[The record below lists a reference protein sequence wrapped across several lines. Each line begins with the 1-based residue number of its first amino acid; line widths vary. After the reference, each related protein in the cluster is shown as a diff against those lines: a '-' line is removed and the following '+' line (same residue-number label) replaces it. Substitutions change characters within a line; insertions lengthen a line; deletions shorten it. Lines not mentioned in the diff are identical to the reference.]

1 MLKQIILSGTLII
14 VSTINISS
22 ALAAEKPAGLTEQTA
37 PAENYTVE
45 TPRVSMAA
53 VSRLP
58 AELTPIDA
66 RRPSRALMKEIIG
79 WLSSNFDLPAIYDYP
94 RIEFASAARLTFI
107 RYKEL
112 AAGNARETS
121 IEHPVAAVERSQDI
135 VALYEDSA
143 KTIFLADDW
152 SGATAAGISVLVH
165 EMVHHLQ
172 NLGRLAY
179 ECPPAREK
187 LAYRAQELWLNR
199 FGLDLENS
207 FGVDRFTILARS
219 ACSL

>member
-1 MLKQIILSGTLII
+1 
-14 VSTINISS
+14 
-22 ALAAEKPAGLTEQTA
+22 
-37 PAENYTVE
+37 
-45 TPRVSMAA
+45 MAA
-53 VSRLP
+53 GNRLP
-58 AELTPIDA
+58 AELTIDA

-112 AAGNARETS
+112 AAENARETS
-121 IEHPVAAVERSQDI
+121 IEHPVAAVEQSQDI

-152 SGATAAGISVLVH
+152 SGASAAGVSVLVH

-172 NLGRLAY
+172 NLGRLVYA
-179 ECPPAREK
+179 CPPAREK
-187 LAYRAQELWLNR
+187 LAYQAQELWLNR

-207 FGVDRFTILARS
+207 FGVDRLTILVRS

>member
-53 VSRLP
+53 VNRLR
-58 AELTPIDA
+58 AELTIDA
-66 RRPSRALMKEIIG
+66 RRPSRTLLKEIIG

-121 IEHPVAAVERSQDI
+121 IEHPLAVVEQSRDI

-172 NLGRLAY
+172 NLGRLVY

-187 LAYRAQELWLNR
+187 LAYQALELWLNR
-199 FGLDLENS
+199 FGLNLVNT
-207 FGVDRFTILARS
+207 FGVDTLTILVRS
-219 ACSL
+219 ACSH

>member
-53 VSRLP
+53 VNRLQ
-58 AELTPIDA
+58 AELTIDA

-112 AAGNARETS
+112 AAGTARETS
-121 IEHPVAAVERSQDI
+121 IEHPLAVVEQSQDI

-172 NLGRLAY
+172 NLGRLVY

-187 LAYRAQELWLNR
+187 LAYQAQELWLNR

-207 FGVDRFTILARS
+207 FGVDKLTILVRS
-219 ACSL
+219 ACSH

>member
-53 VSRLP
+53 VNRLP
-58 AELTPIDA
+58 AELTIDA

-107 RYKEL
+107 RYKEH

-121 IEHPVAAVERSQDI
+121 IEHPLAVAEQSQDI

-172 NLGRLAY
+172 NLGRLVY

-187 LAYRAQELWLNR
+187 LAYQAQELWLNR

-207 FGVDRFTILARS
+207 FGVDKLTILVRS
-219 ACSL
+219 ACSH